1 MVTSPAGSAPG
12 RVPGV
17 CVIMAGG
24 RGTRFWPLSRAAR
37 PKQLLSLATGRSL
50 LRDTYERV
58 APLVG
63 PGRILVVTGAA
74 LADDVRRELPEL
86 PPAHVVGEPAG
97 RNTAPCAV
105 LGAGIAGRLAP
116 GEPVALL
123 PADHHIP
130 APEDFAAQLAAAL
143 RRAATSETVV
153 TLGIRPDRPETGYGY
168 LLAGAEPD
176 ADGFLAGEAF
186 VEKPDLATAERY
198 LAGGRHYW
206 NGGIFVWNAA
216 WFASR
221 AAAHLPEV
229 AKRMAPAVAAFG
241 TDGFAAALEDAY
253 GDCPADSLDYAV
265 MEKLEGFEVLPA
277 GFAWSDLGSWDAW
290 GELAPPLEGDNRGRA
305 ELLAVDAG
313 GNVVRADGKVV
324 ALIGVD
330 DLIVVDTPDALLVC
344 RKADAQRIKAVIDRL
359 EKDKRQDLL

>member
-1 MVTSPAGSAPG
+1 MTFPTGPANERA
-12 RVPGV
+12 PGV

-37 PKQLLSLATGRSL
+37 PKQMLPLATDHSL
-50 LRDTYERV
+50 LRDTYDRV

-63 PGRILVVTGAA
+63 PERILVITSAA

-86 PPAHVVGEPAG
+86 PSDHVIGEPAG

-105 LGAGIAGRLAP
+105 LGVGLAGRLTP

-130 APEDFAAQLAAAL
+130 AAEAFAAQLGVAL
-143 RRAATSETVV
+143 RRAAGRETVV

-168 LLAGAEPD
+168 LLAAAEPD

-186 VEKPDLATAERY
+186 VEKPDLATAQRY
-198 LAGGRHYW
+198 LAGGRHFW
-206 NGGIFVWNAA
+206 NGGIFVWNDA
-216 WFASR
+216 WFA
-221 AAAHLPEV
+221 AQTAVHLPEV
-229 AKRMAPAVAAFG
+229 VRRMTPAVTAFG
-241 TDGFAAALEDAY
+241 TDGFAAALEEAY
-253 GDCPADSLDYAV
+253 DDCPADSLDYAV

-290 GELAPPLEGDNRGRA
+290 GELAPELEGANRGRA
-305 ELLAVDAG
+305 RLLAVDAA
-313 GNVVRADGKVV
+313 GNVVRAGEKLV
-324 ALIGVD
+324 ALVGVD

-344 RKADAQRIKAVIDRL
+344 RKEDAQRIKAVIGRL